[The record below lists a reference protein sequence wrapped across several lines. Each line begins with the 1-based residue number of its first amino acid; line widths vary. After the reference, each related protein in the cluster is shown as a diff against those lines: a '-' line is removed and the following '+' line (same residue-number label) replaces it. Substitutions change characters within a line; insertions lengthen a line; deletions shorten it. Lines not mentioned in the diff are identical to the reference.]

1 MEERILKAK
10 SFLSFFDNSDKMKLR
25 FKFND
30 MKQRCYNQN
39 NKNYNLYGGN
49 GITICD
55 EWLEH
60 PIFFLEWS
68 FKNGYSNYSNSI
80 DRIDNTKGY
89 SPDNCRY
96 VNVSYQNYNK
106 YQTKYEDILIN
117 GKLESKS
124 IKQWSLYFQISYN
137 RMKYIFRKKETGGK
151 GLKGQEVIDFLKK
164 NKEGIYKEKEQKQY
178 IKELSSKDLKIFD
191 IKFCNDHCMSISK
204 LEKAKRI
211 FKKEYE
217 YNLELFKNG
226 KLK

>member
-60 PIFFLEWS
+60 PILFLEWS
-68 FKNGYSNYSNSI
+68 FKNGYSNYCNSI

-106 YQTKYEDILIN
+106 YQAKYEDILIN
-117 GKLESKS
+117 GKVESKS

-151 GLKGQEVIDFLKK
+151 GLKGQEIIDFLKK
-164 NKEGIYKEKEQKQY
+164 NKEGIYKEKEQKEY
-178 IKELSSKDLKIFD
+178 IKEINGKDLKNFD
-191 IKFCNDHCMSISK
+191 IKFCNDHCMSISQ

-211 FKKEYE
+211 FKKEYDH
-217 YNLELFKNG
+217 NLELFKNG